1 MPLFTLSSPDGLMH
15 HARHQPTLAS
25 LVGEHQQYDADDSQD
40 VARSVLLDVHG
51 DEESMDK
58 RPGARMTHA
67 SR

>member
-1 MPLFTLSSPDGLMH
+1 MH
-15 HARHQPTLAS
+15 HARHQPTWAS